1 MLKRALPDWNDEV
14 GMAKLADEI
23 VARHERHTKNLIAYG
38 EEVLDVT
45 PFLDDDGNLLDDN
58 GVALEIEITRFQRAE
73 RAAVAAVRRG
83 DTAQLAKLTLHENWD
98 WMDTRTREIIA
109 RHLTSEKQRK
119 RGQRKRGRPKMTP
132 EQRFASNPIHEAAV
146 TMQMIRRELR
156 RLYPEQAAA
165 AVRERA
171 TTLAANQ
178 IGVEAEALRLHC
190 NRSRRDRHRL

>member
-1 MLKRALPDWNDEV
+1 MLKRALPDWNDEE

-23 VARHERHTKNLIAYG
+23 VARHERTIKNFITYG

-45 PFLDDDGNLLDDN
+45 PFLDDDGFPLDAD
-58 GVALEIEITRFQRAE
+58 GVAFEIEIARFQRAE

-98 WMDTRTREIIA
+98 WMDTRTRELIA
-109 RHLTSEKQRK
+109 RHLTSQK
-119 RGQRKRGRPKMTP
+119 QRKRGRPKMTP